1 MALNESLARF
11 QLLQERNQAVLSAIA
26 ATRTSSSSSSTKPSQ
41 RQPAPTPQPAAKPS
55 PSPPAPAAV
64 VRFSDD
70 TARLRKINEVRTSTV
85 GHQMKTVIDL
95 LDKTREALTSHQIIQ
110 RTYVDI
116 DGNRTLAESL
126 RNNVKVRFD
135 GRRYS
140 YKPTHDVKGK
150 GELLTLIKSFPDGL
164 PASEVDDAYPAVLE
178 DLQVLKTSGDVY
190 LLRGEG
196 GIIAYPN
203 DDPRA
208 RMEVDAELKKLFHDI
223 KLPREMID
231 IEKELRKN
239 GERSATDTVK
249 RRAAEQLHGR
259 HPKPK
264 KAKKKSRGITS
275 RTKLTNV
282 HLPWLLDLPVD
293 SKDII

>member
-11 QLLQERNQAVLSAIA
+11 RLLQERNQAALSAIA
-26 ATRTSSSSSSTKPSQ
+26 ATRTSASSSTKPSQ

-55 PSPPAPAAV
+55 PSPSAPAAV

-85 GHQMKTVIDL
+85 GHQMKSVIDL
-95 LDKTREALTSHQIIQ
+95 LDKTREALTTHQINE

-116 DGNRTLAESL
+116 DANRTLAESL
-126 RNNVKVRFD
+126 RNNPKVRFD

-140 YKPTHDVKGK
+140 YKPTHDVKAK
-150 GELLTLIKSFPDGL
+150 GELLTLINSFPDGL

-178 DLQVLKTSGDVY
+178 DLQALKSSGDVY
-190 LLRGEG
+190 LLPGEG

-203 DDPRA
+203 DDPRSK
-208 RMEVDAELKKLFHDI
+208 MEVDAELKKLFHDI
-223 KLPREMID
+223 KLPREMLD
-231 IEKELRKN
+231 VEKELRKN
-239 GERSATDTVK
+239 GERPATNTMK
-249 RRAAEQLHGR
+249 RREAEEAHGR
-259 HPKPK
+259 QLKPK

-282 HLPWLLDLPVD
+282 HLPWLMDLPVD

>member
-1 MALNESLARF
+1 MALNESLTRF
-11 QLLQERNQAVLSAIA
+11 RLLQERNQAVLSAIA
-26 ATRTSSSSSSTKPSQ
+26 ATRTSSSSTTKPSQ

-55 PSPPAPAAV
+55 PSPSAPAAV

-70 TARLRKINEVRTSTV
+70 TARLRKINEVRRSTV

-95 LDKTREALTSHQIIQ
+95 LDKTREALTTHQINQ

-116 DGNRTLAESL
+116 DANRTLAESL
-126 RNNVKVRFD
+126 RNNPKVRFD
-135 GRRYS
+135 GRSYS
-140 YKPTHDVKGK
+140 YKPTHDVKAK
-150 GELLTLIKSFPDGL
+150 GELLSLIRSFPDGL

-178 DLQVLKTSGDVY
+178 DLQALKSSGDVY
-190 LLRGEG
+190 LLPGEG

-203 DDPRA
+203 DDPRS

-239 GERSATDTVK
+239 GERPATDTMK
-249 RRAAEQLHGR
+249 RRTAEQLHGR
-259 HPKPK
+259 QPKPK

-282 HLPWLLDLPVD
+282 HLPWLMDLPVD